1 MFAFFKVL
9 CYDKRKE
16 NSDDLAKVLNR
27 LQNSGIEV
35 LSHIQTDWRI
45 DMADGTITAKQKE
58 ILEYIKSEI
67 LKRGFPPAVREI
79 CEAVHLKSTSSVH
92 SHLESL
98 ERKGYIRRDPTKP
111 RAIEILD
118 DSFQLLRKE
127 MVNVPIVGKIAAGS
141 PLLAVE
147 NIESYFPIP
156 SEYLPNAQT
165 FLLEVKGESM
175 INAGIL
181 DGDMVLVEEDST
193 ASNGDMVVALIEDG
207 ATVKTFYKEEG
218 VFRLQ
223 PENDFMDP
231 IIVKNVTI
239 LGKVIAVMRFFS

>member
-1 MFAFFKVL
+1 
-9 CYDKRKE
+9 
-16 NSDDLAKVLNR
+16 
-27 LQNSGIEV
+27 
-35 LSHIQTDWRI
+35 
-45 DMADGTITAKQKE
+45 MADGTITAKQKE
-58 ILEYIKSEI
+58 IIEYIKSEI

-181 DGDMVLVEEDST
+181 DGDYVLVQQQPT
-193 ASNGDMVVALIEDG
+193 ANDGDMVVALVDDS
-207 ATVKTFYKEEG
+207 ATVKTFYKENG
-218 VFRLQ
+218 YYRLQ

-231 IIVKNVTI
+231 IIVSEVMI
-239 LGKVIAVMRFFS
+239 MGKVIGTFRFFK